1 MNNFDFL
8 ECPNC
13 GGSDFVEIEPR
24 KQRCAYCGTILTV
37 REMAVEAKPVPVT
50 CPHCGF
56 ENERGDLYCNS
67 CGKPLA
73 VWSPLPSK
81 KIDLAL
87 ISLIVVIVGTFV
99 MPIPILGP
107 GLGLYLGYKA
117 LNEARSS
124 GGRRSSEK
132 MAQAA
137 IIIGW
142 IGVASTML
150 SLCMITG
157 GAGVQGVQSVCS
169 GLCEGLF
176 DLLDSIGR

>member
-1 MNNFDFL
+1 MNDLNFV

-13 GGSDFVEIEPR
+13 GGSDFTEIEPR
-24 KQRCAYCGTILTV
+24 KQRCVYCGTILTAP
-37 REMAVEAKPVPVT
+37 EIETKPAPVT

-73 VWSPLPSK
+73 VWSPPPSK
-81 KIDLAL
+81 KVDLAL
-87 ISLIVVIVGTFV
+87 VSLIIVIVGTFI

-117 LNEARSS
+117 LNEARAS
-124 GGRRSSEK
+124 GGRQSSKK

-150 SLCMITG
+150 PLCMITG
-157 GAGVQGVQSVCS
+157 GPGARGIQSVCR
-169 GLCEGLF
+169 GLYEIVF